1 MKTLLAFIGG
11 YFALN
16 LLMAAFAAV
25 TDPFAWLL
33 GPLLLVGIVVG
44 LAKALFAWVNRG

>member
-1 MKTLLAFIGG
+1 MKTFFAVVGG
-11 YFALN
+11 WFALN
-16 LLMAAFAAV
+16 LIMNLFAAI

-44 LAKALFAWVNRG
+44 LAKALFALVNRG

>member
-1 MKTLLAFIGG
+1 MKDLFVIVGG
-11 YFALN
+11 WFALN
-16 LLMAAFAAV
+16 LLMNLFAAI

-33 GPLLLVGIVVG
+33 GPLLLLGIVVG